1 MTGLDLRT
9 RSAKRVL
16 IYRLGTIGDTVVGLP
31 ALNLVAR
38 AFPEAE
44 RRMLTSFPPMAKAS
58 AASAVLE
65 HTGLVHGYFRY
76 HLRTRSFAELIKLW
90 WSIARWRPQVLV
102 DLSPASGI
110 ADARRNSIFFRFC
123 GVRRQI
129 GVPLTEDMQKPRLL
143 EWSRGENENER
154 YEYECSRLV
163 RNISSLGTIDLDS
176 PTNWDLNLTSAEHSR
191 AALVLTPAGERPI
204 IAVSFGTKNQSN
216 DWGQARWRELLGR
229 LTVLYPTHALAICG
243 AQVEASDAEHTISEW
258 REKSAAPVMNLC
270 GMLTPRESAA
280 VFRRA
285 VIALGHDSGPM
296 HLAAAV
302 QTPCVAVFSARNPA
316 GIWFPYGKAHQ
327 VIYHHVDC
335 GKCGLEVCITEG
347 KKCIYSI
354 TVDEVIGRIRAVLTD
369 PNLK

>member
-1 MTGLDLRT
+1 
-9 RSAKRVL
+9 
-16 IYRLGTIGDTVVGLP
+16 
-31 ALNLVAR
+31 
-38 AFPEAE
+38 
-44 RRMLTSFPPMAKAS
+44 MLTSIPPMAKAS
-58 AASAVLE
+58 SASTVLQN
-65 HTGLVHGYFRY
+65 TGLVHGYFRY
-76 HLRTRSFAELIKLW
+76 MLRTRNLRELIKLW
-90 WSIARWRPQVLV
+90 WSIVRWRPQVLV

-110 ADARRNSIFFRFC
+110 ADARRNSLFFRIC
-123 GVRRQI
+123 GVSRQI

-143 EWSRGENENER
+143 AWQGEQTAGER

-163 RNISSLGTIDLDS
+163 RNIASLGSIDLDS
-176 PTNWDLNLTSAEHSR
+176 PTNWDLNLTPAELSR
-191 AALVLTPAGERPI
+191 AAEVLAPAGERPI

-216 DWGQARWRELLGR
+216 EWGQARWRELLGR
-229 LTVLYPTHALAICG
+229 LGALYPTHALAVCG
-243 AQVEASDAEHTISEW
+243 AQVEASEAEQTVSEW

-316 GIWFPYGKAHQ
+316 GVWFPYGEKHQ

-335 GKCGLEVCITEG
+335 EKCGLEVCVVEG

-354 TVDEVIGRIRAVLTD
+354 TVDEVIGRVHSVLT
-369 PNLK
+369 NLR

>member
-1 MTGLDLRT
+1 MDLRT

-38 AFPEAE
+38 AFPDAE

-76 HLRTRSFAELIKLW
+76 MLRTRNFAELVKLW
-90 WSIARWRPQVLV
+90 WSITRWRPQVLV

-110 ADARRNSIFFRFC
+110 ADAKRNSLFFRFC
-123 GVRRQI
+123 GVSRQI

-143 EWSRGENENER
+143 AWSGEQTVGER

-163 RNISSLGTIDLDS
+163 RNIALLGSVDLDS

-191 AALVLTPAGERPI
+191 AAEVLTPAGERPI

-216 DWGQARWRELLGR
+216 DWGQVRWRELLG
-229 LTVLYPTHALAICG
+229 
-243 AQVEASDAEHTISEW
+243 EAWCFVSDAC
-258 REKSAAPVMNLC
+258 PGNLRC
-270 GMLTPRESAA
+270 A
-280 VFRRA
+280 
-285 VIALGHDSGPM
+285 SG
-296 HLAAAV
+296 
-302 QTPCVAVFSARNPA
+302 
-316 GIWFPYGKAHQ
+316 G
-327 VIYHHVDC
+327 
-335 GKCGLEVCITEG
+335 
-347 KKCIYSI
+347 
-354 TVDEVIGRIRAVLTD
+354 
-369 PNLK
+369 

>member
-1 MTGLDLRT
+1 MTGLDSRA

-16 IYRLGTIGDTVVGLP
+16 IYRLGTLGDTVVALP
-31 ALNLVAR
+31 ALNIVAR
-38 AFPEAE
+38 AFPAAE
-44 RRMLTSFPPMAKAS
+44 RRMLTSIPPMAKAS
-58 AASAVLE
+58 AASTILE

-76 HLRTRSFAELIKLW
+76 RLRTRSMAELIKLW
-90 WSIARWRPQVLV
+90 WSIVRWRPQVLI

-110 ADARRNSIFFRFC
+110 ADAKRNSLFFRFC
-123 GVRRQI
+123 GVSRQI

-143 EWSRGENENER
+143 VRSREWTLDER

-163 RNISSLGTIDLDS
+163 RNIAPLGSIDLDS
-176 PTNWDLNLTSAEHSR
+176 PTSWDLNLTPAEHSR
-191 AALVLTPAGERPI
+191 ATEVLATAGERPI

-216 DWGQARWRELLGR
+216 DWGQERWRELLGR
-229 LTVLYPTHALAICG
+229 LAVLYPTHALAICG
-243 AQVEASDAEHTISEW
+243 AQVEASEAENTVSEW
-258 REKSAAPVMNLC
+258 RKNSAAPVMNLC

-280 VFRRA
+280 VFHRA

-316 GIWFPYGKAHQ
+316 GVWFPYGKEHQ

-335 GKCGLEVCITEG
+335 EKCGLEVCVVEG

-354 TVDEVIGRIRAVLTD
+354 TVDEVLGRIRSALAD
-369 PNLK
+369 LR

>member
-1 MTGLDLRT
+1 MTGLDSRT

-16 IYRLGTIGDTVVGLP
+16 IYRLGTIGDTVVALP

-44 RRMLTSFPPMAKAS
+44 RRMLTSIPPVAKAS

-65 HTGLVHGYFRY
+65 HTGLVHGYLRY
-76 HLRTRSFAELIKLW
+76 KLRTRNLAELIKLW
-90 WSIARWRPQVLV
+90 WSIARWRPQVLI

-110 ADARRNSIFFRFC
+110 ADAKRNSLFFRAC
-123 GVRRQI
+123 GVSRQI

-143 EWSRGENENER
+143 SRAGSQPEGER

-163 RNISSLGTIDLDS
+163 RNIASLGSVDLDN
-176 PTNWDLNLTSAEHSR
+176 PTSWDLKLTSAEHAR
-191 AALVLTPAGERPI
+191 AVEVLAHADKRPI

-229 LTVLYPTHALAICG
+229 LAALYPTHALAICG
-243 AQVEASDAEHTISEW
+243 AQVEASDAEDTASEW

-280 VFRRA
+280 VFSRA

-316 GIWFPYGKAHQ
+316 GVWFPYGKEHQ

-335 GKCGLEVCITEG
+335 EKCGLEVCVVEG

-354 TVDEVIGRIRAVLTD
+354 TVDEVLGRIRSVLTD
-369 PNLK
+369 LR

>member
-1 MTGLDLRT
+1 
-9 RSAKRVL
+9 
-16 IYRLGTIGDTVVGLP
+16 
-31 ALNLVAR
+31 
-38 AFPEAE
+38 
-44 RRMLTSFPPMAKAS
+44 MLTSIPPVVKAS

-65 HTGLVHGYFRY
+65 HTGLVHGYLRY
-76 HLRTRSFAELIKLW
+76 KLRTRNLAELIKLW
-90 WSIARWRPQVLV
+90 WTIARWRPQVLI

-110 ADARRNSIFFRFC
+110 ADAKRNSLFFRFC
-123 GVRRQI
+123 GVGRQI

-143 EWSRGENENER
+143 ARAGRQPEGER

-163 RNISSLGTIDLDS
+163 RNIASLGSVDLDN
-176 PTNWDLNLTSAEHSR
+176 PTSWDLKLTSAEHAR
-191 AALVLTPAGERPI
+191 AAEVLVPADERPI

-229 LTVLYPTHALAICG
+229 LAALYPTHALAICG
-243 AQVEASDAEHTISEW
+243 AQVEASDAERTASEW

-280 VFRRA
+280 VFSRA

-316 GIWFPYGKAHQ
+316 GVWFPYGKDHQ

-335 GKCGLEVCITEG
+335 EKCGLEVCVVEG

-354 TVDEVIGRIRAVLTD
+354 TVDEVLGRIRSVLTD
-369 PNLK
+369 LR